1 MLNSPRVD
9 RSPVNSNKLST
20 SNRGKVATGYC
31 LPLVN
36 QLRGLTARYPGRFAP
51 NASAT
56 TRQSLRWRACVPGSR
71 RSWVGVILLL
81 KTSDYLLSLDA
92 LARLLCP
99 VRFQYLMLFLAL
111 VRAAHYWTE
120 THPEIAFRPV
130 QECLTNIHRHS
141 GSKTALIRLEREGD
155 RVRVKVEDQGNGMSP
170 ERLAEVQSHGT
181 GVGITGMR
189 ERIRHFCGDLVVE
202 SNGSGTRVCATFPL
216 KPRPSRDP
224 SKTQQDVA

>member
-1 MLNSPRVD
+1 
-9 RSPVNSNKLST
+9 
-20 SNRGKVATGYC
+20 
-31 LPLVN
+31 
-36 QLRGLTARYPGRFAP
+36 
-51 NASAT
+51 
-56 TRQSLRWRACVPGSR
+56 
-71 RSWVGVILLL
+71 L

-99 VRFQYLMLFLAL
+99 VRFQYLMLFLAF

-155 RVRVKVEDQGNGMSP
+155 RVHVKVEDQGNGMSP
-170 ERLAEVQSHGT
+170 ERLAEVQSHAT

-189 ERIRHFCGDLVVE
+189 ERIRHLRRFGCRIQWFWYE
-202 SNGSGTRVCATFPL
+202 SLRDFSIEAAPVKRPEQNAARGSVKPAAAT
-216 KPRPSRDP
+216 
-224 SKTQQDVA
+224 T

>member
-111 VRAAHYWTE
+111 VRAAHYCTE

-202 SNGSGTRVCATFPL
+202 SNG
-216 KPRPSRDP
+216 RP
-224 SKTQQDVA
+224 VA

>member
-1 MLNSPRVD
+1 MIMLNSPRVD

-71 RSWVGVILLL
+71 HSWVGVILLL

-111 VRAAHYWTE
+111 VRAAHYCTE

-141 GSKTALIRLEREGD
+141 GSKTAMIRLEREGD
-155 RVRVKVEDQGNGMSP
+155 RVRVKVEDQGNGISP

-202 SNGSGTRVCATFPL
+202 SNG
-216 KPRPSRDP
+216 RP
-224 SKTQQDVA
+224 VA